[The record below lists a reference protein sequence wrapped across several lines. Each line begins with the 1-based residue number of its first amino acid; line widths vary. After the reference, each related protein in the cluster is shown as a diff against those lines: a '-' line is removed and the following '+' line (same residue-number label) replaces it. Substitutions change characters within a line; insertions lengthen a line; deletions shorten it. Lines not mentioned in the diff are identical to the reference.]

1 MTLWPAFLMLAL
13 LAINVPVAI
22 AMIAP
27 AFLFFLFGGDLP
39 LDLIAQRIVATTDS
53 FPLLALP
60 FFILAGSIMNSA
72 GITRN
77 LLKLAD
83 AFVGHFAGGL
93 AQISVLLATLM
104 GGFTASANADAAMLA
119 KMLGP
124 TMIRRGYAPG
134 FAAAV
139 TACSSI
145 IAVII
150 PPGIGLIVYA
160 YLANVSVGRLF
171 IAGIVPGI
179 VLTLAL
185 LIAVY
190 LVAKRRGYA
199 PIRTR
204 MMSGPELGR
213 TILEAGWALT
223 LPVFIVVGIR
233 NGFFTPTEAGAIAVV
248 YATLIGVF
256 MHRELKWKHV
266 PGIIRETLHTT
277 AVVMLIICAA
287 STFGYYMVWERI
299 PTEAANALVQLTSN
313 PYVMLLLV
321 NILLLFVGMLIEG
334 TAALILLTPIL
345 APVAVKLGIDPIQ
358 FGIIMVL
365 NLTLGGVTP
374 PVGTL
379 SFTTSS
385 ALHVRFVETVR
396 ESLPLLL
403 ALMTVLALVTAIP
416 SLSLALPNLV
426 MN

>member
-27 AFLFFLFGGDLP
+27 AALFFYASGELP

-60 FFILAGSIMNSA
+60 FFILAGSIMNSS
-72 GITRN
+72 GITRQ

-93 AQISVLLATLM
+93 AQISVLLAALM

-124 TMIRRGYAPG
+124 TMIKRGYAPA

-150 PPGIGLIVYA
+150 PPGIGLIIYA

-171 IAGIVPGI
+171 IAGIVPGLI
-179 VLTLAL
+179 LTVAL
-185 LIAVY
+185 LVAVY
-190 LVAKRRGYA
+190 LVSKRRGYA
-199 PIRTR
+199 PVRERMVGFKEIWRT
-204 MMSGPELGR
+204 
-213 TILEAGWALT
+213 TLEAAWALT
-223 LPVFIVVGIR
+223 LPVFIVIGIR
-233 NGFFTPTEAGAIAVV
+233 NGVFTPTEAGAMAVV
-248 YATLIGVF
+248 YAALIGIFVN
-256 MHRELKWKHV
+256 RELKWKHV
-266 PGIIRETLHTT
+266 PSIIRETLHTT
-277 AVVMLIICAA
+277 AIVMLIICAA
-287 STFGYYMVWERI
+287 STFGYYMVWEQI
-299 PTEAANALVQLTSN
+299 PTEAANALVQLTKN
-313 PYVMLLLV
+313 PYMMLLLV
-321 NILLLFVGMLIEG
+321 NVLLLFVGMFIEG

-345 APVAVKLGIDPIQ
+345 APVAIKLGIDPIQ
-358 FGIIMVL
+358 FGVIMVL
-365 NLTLGGVTP
+365 NLTIGGVTP

-385 ALHVRFVETVR
+385 ALRVPFMDTAR
-396 ESLPLLL
+396 ESLPLLGALL
-403 ALMTVLALVTAIP
+403 AVLALVSVVPWI
-416 SLSLALPNLV
+416 SLVLPNLL

>member
-1 MTLWPAFLMLAL
+1 MLAL
-13 LAINVPVAI
+13 LAINVPVAV

-27 AFLFFLFGGDLP
+27 AFLFFVLSGDLP
-39 LDLIAQRIVATTDS
+39 LDLIAQRIVATTES

-72 GITRN
+72 GITRH

-93 AQISVLLATLM
+93 AQVSVLLAALM

-124 TMIRRGYAPG
+124 TMIKRGYSPG

-171 IAGIVPGI
+171 IAGIVPGL
-179 VLTLAL
+179 VLTLTML
-185 LIAVY
+185 VAVY
-190 LVAKRRGYA
+190 LVAKTRGYA
-199 PIRTR
+199 PVRTR
-204 MMSGPELGR
+204 MVSIGELGR
-213 TILEAGWALT
+213 TALEAVWALT

-233 NGFFTPTEAGAIAVV
+233 YGVFTPTEAGAIAVL
-248 YATLIGVF
+248 YATFVGVF
-256 MHRELKWKHV
+256 VHRELKWRHV

-299 PTEAANALVQLTSN
+299 PTQAATALVQLTSN
-313 PYVMLLLV
+313 PYLMLLLV
-321 NILLLFVGMLIEG
+321 NILLLLVGMLIEG

-345 APVAVKLGIDPIQ
+345 APVAIKLGIDPIQ
-358 FGIIMVL
+358 FGIVMVL

-385 ALHVRFVETVR
+385 ALRVPFVQTVQA
-396 ESLPLLL
+396 SWPLLA
-403 ALMTVLALVTAIP
+403 ALLLVLALVSFVP
-416 SLSLALPNLV
+416 SLSLALPNLL